1 MSKASKSVSR
11 RWFLLGAVV
20 AIPAGVYAYQR
31 TMYPT
36 FDGDALTPQQAHEFA
51 LAGKIA
57 LIDIRRPDE
66 WAKTGSAGGGH
77 RIDMRD
83 DDFVAQLMAITGGKK
98 DVPVALICAAGVRS
112 ARLSNRLTKAGFSR
126 IIDVPEGMLGSRAGP
141 GWIKRGLPV
150 EQS

>member
-1 MSKASKSVSR
+1 MSEAKKSVTR
-11 RWFLLGAVV
+11 RWFLLGAAAAV
-20 AIPAGVYAYQR
+20 PAGAYAYQQI
-31 TMYPT
+31 MHPT
-36 FDGDALTPQQAHEFA
+36 FEGDALTPQQAHEFA
-51 LAGKIA
+51 LAGKIT

-66 WAKTGSAGGGH
+66 WAKTGSAGSGH
-77 RIDMRD
+77 RIDLRD

-150 EQS
+150 DRS